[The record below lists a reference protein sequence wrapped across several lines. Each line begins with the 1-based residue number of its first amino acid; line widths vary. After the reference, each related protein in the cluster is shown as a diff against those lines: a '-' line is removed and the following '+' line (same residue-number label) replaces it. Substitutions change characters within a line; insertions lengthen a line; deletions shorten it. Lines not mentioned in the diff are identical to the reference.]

1 MNVSL
6 PKPLESFVETQIEKG
21 FYSSQSEV
29 LRAGLRLLQEKQD
42 KISIQ
47 LAKSLQQ
54 LENGEYSEV
63 NNDFWDRIKNKV
75 SSRIEANQIKK

>member
-6 PKPLESFVETQIEKG
+6 TRPLESFVETQIEKG

-42 KISIQ
+42 KLNIQ

-54 LENGEYSEV
+54 LENGEYSEI
-63 NNDFWDRIKNKV
+63 NNEFWDKLKNKV
-75 SSRIEANQIKK
+75 SSKIEANKINK